1 MLIMYL
7 QYGSDTNLIKDP
19 RNLRHRMIGGA
30 LLPSGPEALPPTT
43 LAQGWGR

>member
-1 MLIMYL
+1 
-7 QYGSDTNLIKDP
+7 
-19 RNLRHRMIGGA
+19 MIGGA